1 MECEV
6 TSSPTPAY
14 GGGSRNGVATN
25 GAGVAGSSTP
35 TGRSTSSSPG
45 SGGKSHLHV
54 GFMDNGEVK
63 EKREKY
69 LTAKY
74 GSHQMN
80 LIRKR
85 LGVEMWLYDELQK
98 LYSEPV
104 SIKLRVLWKILKLQL
119 GFKFHSL

>member
-6 TSSPTPAY
+6 TSSPAPAY
-14 GGGSRNGVATN
+14 GGGSRNGMATN
-25 GAGVAGSSTP
+25 GSGVAGSATP
-35 TGRSTSSSPG
+35 TGRNSVTSSPG

-85 LGVEMWLYDELQK
+85 LSVEMWLYDELQK
-98 LYSEPV
+98 LYEEPV
-104 SIKLRVLWKILKLQL
+104 STSSNK
-119 GFKFHSL
+119 HSEVINKWRLVQ